1 MNQEKIGKFIEK
13 LRKEKCYTQKDLGD
27 ILGVSNGAVSKWEC
41 GNNLPD
47 ISMLKPLSEALDIDV
62 MNLLSCREPSEEERT
77 RRHNNKVRNKCFETI
92 KYLTWILVL
101 ILIIVLCSFPLFLK
115 ALTKKPVDNSEDEV
129 QVYEVKGTNENY
141 TIDGHIIF
149 NKEESIINLN
159 RISSQGLVRGT
170 NEEVY
175 TENVKIYLEIGGK
188 TIYSIITDYK
198 DKEKR
203 KLSELLN
210 DINISNDKIKTN
222 EYNLYELKEHFSE
235 AQLRIECLE
244 GDQRIEE
251 FYINLKLQE
260 MFN

>member
-129 QVYEVKGTNENY
+129 QVYEIISSNKEY
-141 TIDGHIIF
+141 TINGYIIF
-149 NKEESIINLN
+149 NKNENVVDITK
-159 RISSQGLVRGT
+159 ISYQGLDRGT
-170 NEEVY
+170 KGDIY
-175 TENVKIYLEIGGK
+175 AENIKIYFEIGGK
-188 TIYSIITDYK
+188 TIYSVVTDY
-198 DKEKR
+198 DDGEKR
-203 KLSELLN
+203 TLKEILEKVDFKYVETSN
-210 DINISNDKIKTN
+210 NVKIS
-222 EYNLYELKEHFSE
+222 ELKEHFSE
-235 AQLRIECLE
+235 AQLRIECFEDNNLT
-244 GDQRIEE
+244 EE
-251 FYINLKLQE
+251 FSLELILQKE
-260 MFN
+260 FN